1 MGKVATASLAALVG
15 ERVCVLANDGRT
27 LVGRL
32 RGCDQATNVVLEEC
46 VERVFSMEN
55 GVEIIELGCYVV
67 RGDNIA
73 VVGQLDTEKE
83 ASTDLAKVKAEPL
96 KPIVH

>member
-1 MGKVATASLAALVG
+1 M
-15 ERVCVLANDGRT
+15 
-27 LVGRL
+27 
-32 RGCDQATNVVLEEC
+32 VLEEC